1 MMTNRDK
8 LKQLVIDV
16 FILSESQFNFEL
28 KRDEVPNWDSL
39 GTISLAVGVQ
49 ETFGYHFTPDE
60 AIGISSVRELIITL
74 ESKGVSFSE

>member
-28 KRDEVPNWDSL
+28 KRDEVANWDSL